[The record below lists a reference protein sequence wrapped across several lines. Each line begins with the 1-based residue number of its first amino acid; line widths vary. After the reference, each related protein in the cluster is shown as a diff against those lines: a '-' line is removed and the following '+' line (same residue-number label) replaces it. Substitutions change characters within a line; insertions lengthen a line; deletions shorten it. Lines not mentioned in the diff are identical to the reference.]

1 MSNAARNMNAA
12 FVHGIRVLLAVV
24 VLLYVL
30 VCTGYA
36 LFQRRLIYLPPHF
49 TAEHVNAS
57 AKAAELERWTNSS
70 GQAIGMMRL
79 SPSKPAAGQVL
90 LVYGN
95 ASWSVG
101 CAHYVDEIQKV
112 APFDVYILEYPGYAD
127 RAGSPT
133 EQTLFNSADEALS
146 LLGTNEPTYL
156 LGESLGTGVA
166 AYLAS
171 KHPDQF
177 AGLMLLSPYNRL
189 ADVGKYRVPFLPVS
203 LILADRFPSEDY
215 LRNYHGPV
223 GFMVDG
229 RDRIVPEK
237 FGLRLHDGYDGP
249 KQLWR
254 FPDGGHIHIPQP
266 KAKFWG
272 EVVKFWQ
279 MHQTIETNGPTSSK
293 PVAAGR

>member
-1 MSNAARNMNAA
+1 MREPAKNSNPM
-12 FVHGIRVLLAVV
+12 FVRGIRVLLVAI
-24 VLLYVL
+24 VLLYIL
-30 VCTGYA
+30 ICTAYA
-36 LFQRRLIYLPPHF
+36 VFQRRVIYLPPHF
-49 TAEHVNAS
+49 TAQHVDAS
-57 AKAAELERWTNSS
+57 AKAAGLLRWTNSS

-79 SPSKPAAGQVL
+79 SSNQPAAGQVL

-127 RAGSPT
+127 RTGSPT
-133 EQTLFNSADEALS
+133 EQNLFHAADEALS
-146 LLGTNEPTYL
+146 SLNTNLPTYL

-166 AYLAS
+166 AYLVS
-171 KHPDQF
+171 EYPDRF

-189 ADVGKYRVPFLPVS
+189 ADVGQYRVPFLPVS

-215 LRNYHGPV
+215 LRNYHGPI

-229 RDRIVPEK
+229 HDRVVPEK
-237 FGLRLHDGYDGP
+237 FGLRLYDSYDGP

-272 EVVKFWQ
+272 EVMKFWQ
-279 MHQTIETNGPTSSK
+279 LHQTHETNGLAPSN